1 MSKIETHHTLPD
13 LEGKAKKNSE
23 RNHPEIFEQ
32 QDSSEIEI
40 KKGTQSF
47 GSVLEDRNLKS
58 QEMVAETQDF
68 QEFKKEIDFDFLEIQ
83 RNLDKFKGVIGN
95 FSQDM
100 EKHWKE
106 WREKINT
113 SKDFDYFKS
122 DFEKFSRSVLENYR
136 EERQKLFDKWQE
148 FYDLYQSLND
158 FEKNAETE
166 FNVTSEGGKTNARY
180 MINMTYG
187 PALISYL
194 QTFQNF
200 DERLAGMEKQWM
212 NLTELFNKYVLEKTR
227 AEYRDYKRM
236 EKRNLEVDDMDDFE
250 IKTVDEKFDLR
261 ADNVKKEEAL
271 RPITLAEKDQAV
283 KEKRWTEIDE
293 KNMKKRQKRYE
304 DISNVFN
311 FIRSFLATKNFG
323 VSENDLYKQTDL
335 EYALIS
341 DLALGNN
348 AKFSNLV
355 TSEMLG
361 IYYSWDA
368 KYSLPDL
375 MSALAAYCR
384 GEIKK
389 HYEDKSVPIDEKILN
404 QDSYYLKIIKELMDT
419 PEPLERLSKKS
430 GDTIPPMRVN
440 Y

>member
-13 LEGKAKKNSE
+13 LEEKAKKNSE
-23 RNHPEIFEQ
+23 RKHPEIFEQ

-40 KKGTQSF
+40 KKGTQFF

-68 QEFKKEIDFDFLEIQ
+68 QEFKKEMDFDLLEIQ

-122 DFEKFSRSVLENYR
+122 DFEKFSRFVLENYR

-166 FNVTSEGGKTNARY
+166 FNVTSEDGKRNARY

-212 NLTELFNKYVLEKTR
+212 NLTELFNKYVVEKTR
-227 AEYRDYKRM
+227 VEYRDYKRM
-236 EKRNLEVDDMDDFE
+236 EKRNLGVDDMDDFE

-261 ADNVKKEEAL
+261 ADNVKKVEAL
-271 RPITLAEKDQAV
+271 WPIAKAEDEKDKDEKV
-283 KEKRWTEIDE
+283 KEFKEKERKMREEKYKYTENIYQFL
-293 KNMKKRQKRYE
+293 K
-304 DISNVFN
+304 
-311 FIRSFLATKNFG
+311 SFLATKNFG
-323 VSENDLYKQTDL
+323 VSDGELYKQTDL

-341 DLALGNN
+341 DLSLGKNT
-348 AKFSNLV
+348 KLSGWS
-355 TSEMLG
+355 TGQMLD
-361 IYYSWDA
+361 YY
-368 KYSLPDL
+368 YSLPEKYSVTDL
-375 MSALAAYCR
+375 MSALGAFQR